1 MRDEEPRSRTRRRFE
16 TVASVARLFDVSEV
30 TIYRAIHDGEF
41 PAIKVRGR
49 YVIPSSAV
57 DAMEAAA
64 LASGAVVDAAA
75 WAHPAGAQAGV
86 ASAVAQPVAP
96 SGGPR

>member
-1 MRDEEPRSRTRRRFE
+1 MRDPEKPSLPVRRFQ
-16 TVASVARLFDVSEV
+16 TVAEVARLFDVSEV

-57 DAMEAAA
+57 DALEAAA
-64 LASGAVVDAAA
+64 LASGGVVDTGDWIREEPRYAAA
-75 WAHPAGAQAGV
+75 DIERTNRPRGAL
-86 ASAVAQPVAP
+86 
-96 SGGPR
+96 

>member
-1 MRDEEPRSRTRRRFE
+1 M
-16 TVASVARLFDVSEV
+16 ASVARLFNVSEV

-64 LASGAVVDAAA
+64 LASGGVFDTAEWLREEPRYAAA
-75 WAHPAGAQAGV
+75 AGEGTGRERGAL
-86 ASAVAQPVAP
+86 
-96 SGGPR
+96 

>member
-1 MRDEEPRSRTRRRFE
+1 MRDEEKLSRPVRRFQ
-16 TVASVARLFDVSEV
+16 TVAEVARLFDVSEV

-64 LASGAVVDAAA
+64 VSSGSVVDAAA
-75 WAHPAGAQAGV
+75 WGRVPETAAPVG
-86 ASAVAQPVAP
+86 AVAHSSAPV
-96 SGGPR
+96 GGLR

>member
-1 MRDEEPRSRTRRRFE
+1 MRDEEKPSRQARRFQ
-16 TVASVARLFDVSEV
+16 TVAEVARLFDVSEV

-64 LASGAVVDAAA
+64 LSSGGVVDTGDWIREEPRYAAVGVERTNRLR
-75 WAHPAGAQAGV
+75 GAL
-86 ASAVAQPVAP
+86 
-96 SGGPR
+96 